1 MSKRS
6 IEDVL
11 GAIKVPVRSVSICLD
26 GDLRAE
32 HDDLTRELERVRR
45 EKPTGKMSD
54 GTEARQVAERIKAV
68 EARMRDSETTF
79 KFRGLTKNAIR
90 KLFERFPPP
99 DPNPDSLRWNIHEG
113 ASALLAE
120 SAVEPTMTV
129 EQAEKLADAVDDG
142 VWTELVNAAWVAS
155 TGSTTVPFSARASA
169 MTSDTGSN

>member
-32 HDDLTRELERVRR
+32 HDDLTRELERLRR
-45 EKPTGKMSD
+45 KAGGKDSN
-54 GTEARQVAERIKAV
+54 EARQVAEQIKAV
-68 EARMRDSETTF
+68 EARMQDSETVF
-79 KFRGLTKNAIR
+79 KFRGLTKNGIR
-90 KLFERFPPP
+90 KLFERFPAP
-99 DPNPDSLRWNIHEG
+99 DPNPENLRWNVHEG

-120 SAVEPTMTV
+120 SAIEPTMTV
-129 EQAEKLADAVDDG
+129 AQADKLADAVDDG

-155 TGSTTVPFSARASA
+155 TGSTTVPFSVRASA
-169 MTSDTGSN
+169 MTSVTASN

>member
-11 GAIKVPVRSVSICLD
+11 GNIKVAVRSVSICLD

-32 HDDLTRELERVRR
+32 HDDLTRELERLRR
-45 EKPTGKMSD
+45 EKVDSLAGGGEVRK
-54 GTEARQVAERIKAV
+54 VAERIKAV
-68 EARMRDSETTF
+68 EQQMRDSETTF

-90 KLFERFPPP
+90 SLFERFPPP
-99 DPNPDSLRWNIHEG
+99 DPNPDNLRWNIHEG
-113 ASALLAE
+113 ASTLLAE

-129 EQAEKLADAVDDG
+129 AQAEKLGDMVDDG

-155 TGSTTVPFSARASA
+155 TGSTTIPFSVRASA
-169 MTSDTGSN
+169 MTADSGSN

>member
-11 GAIKVPVRSVSICLD
+11 GAIKVPVRSVSICLN

-32 HDDLTRELERVRR
+32 HDDLARELERLRQ
-45 EKPTGKMSD
+45 EKPTGKMAE
-54 GTEARQVAERIKAV
+54 GQAAREVAERIQQV
-68 EARMRDSETTF
+68 EAEMRESETVF
-79 KFRGLTKNAIR
+79 KFRGLSKNAIR
-90 KLFERFPPP
+90 RLFEKFPPP
-99 DPNPDSLRWNIHEG
+99 EPNPDNLRWNIHEG

-129 EQAEKLADAVDDG
+129 QQADQLADSVDDG

-155 TGSTTVPFSARASA
+155 TGSTRIPFSVRASA
-169 MTSDTGSN
+169 MTADTGSN

>member
-1 MSKRS
+1 MGKRS

-45 EKPTGKMSD
+45 EAGGKMSD
-54 GTEARQVAERIKAV
+54 GGLAREVAERIKAV
-68 EARMRDSETTF
+68 EAQMRDSEVTF
-79 KFRGLTKNAIR
+79 KFRGLTKNGIR

-99 DPNPDSLRWNIHEG
+99 DPNPDNLRWNIHEG

-120 SAVEPTMTV
+120 SAVEPAMTV
-129 EQAEKLADAVDDG
+129 AQADKLADAVDDG

-155 TGSTTVPFSARASA
+155 TGSTTVPFSVRASA
-169 MTSDTGSN
+169 MTGDTGSN